1 MSIKCKR
8 LNVYLK
14 AMLLQQIWMSNRADR
29 HIDRLYAFV
38 MECAL
43 TLFCFL
49 SCCCWYIVF
58 FLVAYSVRHH
68 CYRTALAS
76 LHIVFVPSIIAFW
89 IILGLLLLS
98 DFWLLF
104 LLLMFILLLLYASI
118 VMIISIAADAL
129 PLLYSLL
136 LSSNFVVVIELLLLL
151 LL

>member
-1 MSIKCKR
+1 MYTSKQCYFNKYEWVTVR
-8 LNVYLK
+8 TDKL
-14 AMLLQQIWMSNRADR
+14 DR

-98 DFWLLF
+98 DFWLL
-104 LLLMFILLLLYASI
+104 LLMFILLLLYASS

>member
-98 DFWLLF
+98 DFWLL
-104 LLLMFILLLLYASI
+104 LLMFILLLLYASI